1 MANVIFEIV
10 LIIILIV
17 LTGILSMAELA
28 VVSTKKA
35 KLEKLLN
42 EGHKSAQ
49 IIIDFAEDPN
59 QFLSTVQI
67 GITLIGILTGAYGG
81 ATLAEPLS
89 EVIGPYVPY
98 SGTISILVVVIITTY
113 LTLVI
118 GEIVPKVIALNNPE
132 KVSLKLAK
140 SMSVLSKVCKPI
152 SAVLAKS
159 TDFVLW
165 TIGMKSKS
173 ESIVTEEEIEL
184 LIEEGREDGTIE
196 KEEEDIIK
204 RVFKLDDKKVESIMT
219 PRNEIIWVDLED
231 DKRANE
237 IKIMESKRSIFPIA
251 KGELDDFIGV
261 VQAKDILALLFSE
274 EKFDINSI
282 LSLIHISEPTRHA
295 QISYAVRRRCRRRGC
310 GCIGR
315 FGTALVVHAV
325 AGVAGDVAVSEPS
338 RQRLVKG
345 AQIVERTLAVITA
358 NGESA
363 VFGFLGDGV
372 LEHDHRGDLER
383 PAHGVRNVVAFY
395 AQRCLSEPECLRDVV
410 HGRGARTHVAD
421 AAHLAALQRL
431 PGVLVRPVH
440 QRLLLA
446 AACHADGD
454 HGATQPAQP

>member
-196 KEEEDIIK
+196 KEEEEPILDIAETIFETPLEIDPDTIFRTGMFDKFLSLEQQLIK
-204 RVFKLDDKKVESIMT
+204 DKYLDQTLNWIAKHDKTHRVDIKSL
-219 PRNEIIWVDLED
+219 IIFLVGLLENKYFLPGKNPD
-231 DKRANE
+231 IRLFFETRYK
-237 IKIMESKRSIFPIA
+237 IKIGQNFESKRREPLQDSYKVIFY
-251 KGELDDFIGV
+251 D
-261 VQAKDILALLFSE
+261 
-274 EKFDINSI
+274 
-282 LSLIHISEPTRHA
+282 
-295 QISYAVRRRCRRRGC
+295 Y
-310 GCIGR
+310 
-315 FGTALVVHAV
+315 
-325 AGVAGDVAVSEPS
+325 
-338 RQRLVKG
+338 
-345 AQIVERTLAVITA
+345 
-358 NGESA
+358 
-363 VFGFLGDGV
+363 GF
-372 LEHDHRGDLER
+372 
-383 PAHGVRNVVAFY
+383 
-395 AQRCLSEPECLRDVV
+395 
-410 HGRGARTHVAD
+410 
-421 AAHLAALQRL
+421 
-431 PGVLVRPVH
+431 
-440 QRLLLA
+440 
-446 AACHADGD
+446 
-454 HGATQPAQP
+454 